1 MKRHLKQRGIG
12 MIELL
17 IALLVSLVALMGAA
31 GLVVRTVQQEAES
44 YQRLQALT
52 LVQDMVDRINVN
64 RQVVTCYSNGANG
77 EEFGTGVTFGTDV
90 QDCGS
95 SAQQNRADADMLAWH
110 NALLGASEKDASDTN
125 VNLSA
130 MIDARGCIEQV
141 DAANRLYR
149 VTVAWQGLSDTVVPT
164 NSCGQNQYGPET
176 RRRAVSVLVRLANL
190 S

>member
-1 MKRHLKQRGIG
+1 MNMRKEQLGIG

-77 EEFGTGVTFGTDV
+77 ETLGTGVTFATDV
-90 QDCGS
+90 QDCGGS
-95 SAQQNRADADMLAWH
+95 DQQNRADADMLAWH
-110 NALLGASEKDASDTN
+110 NALLGASEKDADDDTI
-125 VNLSA
+125 NLGS
-130 MIDARGCIEQV
+130 MIGARGCIEQV

-149 VTVAWQGLSDTVVPT
+149 VTVAWQGLSETVTPT
-164 NSCGQNQYGPET
+164 SDCGQGQYGAEPK
-176 RRRAVSVLVRLANL
+176 RRAVSILIRLANL

>member
-1 MKRHLKQRGIG
+1 MKGYPKQRGIG

-31 GLVVRTVQQEAES
+31 GLVVRTVQQETES

-64 RQVVTCYSNGANG
+64 RQVVACYSNGANG
-77 EEFGTGVTFGTDV
+77 ETFGTDV
-90 QDCGS
+90 TFASDVQDCGG
-95 SAQQNRADADMLAWH
+95 SAQQNRADSDMLAWH
-110 NALLGASEKDASDTN
+110 NALLGASEKDADDATI
-125 VNLSA
+125 NLGA

-149 VTVAWQGLSDTVVPT
+149 VTVAWQGLSDTVAPA
-164 NSCGQNQYGPET
+164 NNCGQNQYGPET
-176 RRRAVSVLVRLANL
+176 RRRAVSILVRLANL